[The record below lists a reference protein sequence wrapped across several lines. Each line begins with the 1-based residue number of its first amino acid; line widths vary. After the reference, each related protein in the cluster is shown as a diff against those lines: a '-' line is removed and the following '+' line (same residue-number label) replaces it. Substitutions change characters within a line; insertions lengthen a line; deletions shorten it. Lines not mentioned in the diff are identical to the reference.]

1 MGAGEALE
9 HGWFKTKTSGSG
21 SDVKISGQ
29 VLQRLASFRGTSKLK
44 KAAMNMLVKMADQST
59 IEDLRLQFVALDKDK
74 SGMINADELKLA
86 LKQSSVDIP
95 EQNVDK
101 IIDEVDY
108 FGNGK
113 INYTEFLV
121 ATLDVKSFLD
131 RTKLEAIF
139 N

>member
-1 MGAGEALE
+1 
-9 HGWFKTKTSGSG
+9 
-21 SDVKISGQ
+21 
-29 VLQRLASFRGTSKLK
+29 
-44 KAAMNMLVKMADQST
+44 MLVKMADQNE
-59 IEDLRLQFVALDKDK
+59 IENLREQFVALDKDK

-86 LKQSSVDIP
+86 MKSSSVDIP
-95 EQNVDK
+95 DVKIDK

-131 RTKLEAIF
+131 NEKLKAVF
-139 N
+139 NQFDTDGSGVITRQNIITAMQKIGH